1 MISKR
6 NVWTRAFCFKTEA
19 KKKFPFSNKTSKL
32 LTDDDDDD
40 DDAAVDGNTSSS

>member
-6 NVWTRAFCFKTEA
+6 NVWTGALFLKQRR
-19 KKKFPFSNKTSKL
+19 KKIPFSNKTDKL
-32 LTDDDDDD
+32 LTDNDDDD